1 MEDLTILTKNRITSL
16 ELLEQINF
24 FREQE
29 GKAKTNHK
37 DLLII
42 IETEFTNINRKRVKG
57 GMCPETDTQI
67 KEQLQNEKIE
77 ITKYINSQN
86 NQEYKMYILPTEKA
100 KQCLLKESKFVRRAV
115 IKYIEQLEQQIKAK
129 EIESQNKQ
137 ILDIENRLKAL
148 ENKEKENKIINNG
161 FMTVSEYAKSIGA
174 YVPPFFCACLGK
186 MATEKCVKNHIIIGK
201 MYHSKYGS
209 VNIYPVDLLES
220 VFKDARIIIDYSE
233 DEEIDF

>member
-1 MEDLTILTKNRITSL
+1 MEDLTILNKDTITSL

-29 GKAKTNHK
+29 RKKKELRHDNLLNTIRDEFDEEIR
-37 DLLII
+37 DL
-42 IETEFTNINRKRVKG
+42 K
-57 GMCPETDTQI
+57 I
-67 KEQLQNEKIE
+67 KESLYKAETGNG
-77 ITKYINSQN
+77 TLR
-86 NQEYKMYILPTEKA
+86 EYLMYILTYNQA
-100 KQCLLKESKFVRRAV
+100 KQVLMRESKYVRKAV

-148 ENKEKENKIINNG
+148 ENREKENKIINNG

>member
-1 MEDLTILTKNRITSL
+1 MEDLTILNKNTITSL
-16 ELLEQINF
+16 ELLTQINF
-24 FREQE
+24 FRDQE
-29 GKAKTNHK
+29 GNKTELQHN
-37 DLLII
+37 DLLKII
-42 IETEFTNINRKRVKG
+42 RDEFDEEIREGKITQSFYKKETGNGALR
-57 GMCPETDTQI
+57 
-67 KEQLQNEKIE
+67 
-77 ITKYINSQN
+77 
-86 NQEYKMYILPTEKA
+86 EYPMYILTYNQA
-100 KQCLLKESKFVRRAV
+100 KQVLMRESKYVRKAV

-137 ILDIENRLKAL
+137 ILDIENRLKSL

>member
-1 MEDLTILTKNRITSL
+1 MEDLTILNKNTITSL

-24 FREQE
+24 FRKQE
-29 GKAKTNHK
+29 GRKTKTQHY
-37 DLLII
+37 DLLKII
-42 IETEFTNINRKRVKG
+42 RNEFEEEINEGKISADTYTDKKG
-57 GMCPETDTQI
+57 EERP
-67 KEQLQNEKIE
+67 
-77 ITKYINSQN
+77 
-86 NQEYKMYILPTEKA
+86 MYILTYNQA
-100 KQCLLKESKFVRRAV
+100 KQVLMRESKYVRKAV

>member
-1 MEDLTILTKNRITSL
+1 MEDLTILNQDTITSL

-29 GKAKTNHK
+29 GKKKELRHDN
-37 DLLII
+37 LLQII
-42 IETEFTNINRKRVKG
+42 RNEFDEEIRALKIQESLYKAETGNGTLR
-57 GMCPETDTQI
+57 
-67 KEQLQNEKIE
+67 
-77 ITKYINSQN
+77 
-86 NQEYKMYILPTEKA
+86 EYPMYILTYNQA
-100 KQCLLKESKFVRRAV
+100 KQVLMRESKYVRKAV

-148 ENKEKENKIINNG
+148 EDKEKENKSRNNG
-161 FMTVSEYAKSIGA
+161 FMTVSEYARSIGA

-186 MATEKCVKNHIIIGK
+186 MATEKCIQHHIIIGK

-209 VNIYPVDLLES
+209 VNIYPVEVLEE

-233 DEEIDF
+233 EEELIF

>member
-1 MEDLTILTKNRITSL
+1 MEDLTILNKNTITSL
-16 ELLEQINF
+16 ELLTQINF
-24 FREQE
+24 FRDQE
-29 GKAKTNHK
+29 GNKTELQHN
-37 DLLII
+37 DLLKII
-42 IETEFTNINRKRVKG
+42 RDEFDEEIREGKITQSFYKKETGNGALR
-57 GMCPETDTQI
+57 
-67 KEQLQNEKIE
+67 
-77 ITKYINSQN
+77 
-86 NQEYKMYILPTEKA
+86 EYPMYILTYNQA
-100 KQCLLKESKFVRRAV
+100 KQVLMRESKYVRKAV

-137 ILDIENRLKAL
+137 ILDIENRLKSL
-148 ENKEKENKIINNG
+148 ENKEKENKIINNE

>member
-1 MEDLTILTKNRITSL
+1 MEDLTILNKNTITSL
-16 ELLEQINF
+16 ELLTQINF
-24 FREQE
+24 FRDQE
-29 GKAKTNHK
+29 GNKTELQHN
-37 DLLII
+37 DLLKII
-42 IETEFTNINRKRVKG
+42 RDEFDEEIREGKITQSFYKKETGNGALR
-57 GMCPETDTQI
+57 
-67 KEQLQNEKIE
+67 
-77 ITKYINSQN
+77 
-86 NQEYKMYILPTEKA
+86 EYPMYILTYNQA
-100 KQCLLKESKFVRRAV
+100 KQVLMRESKYVRKAV

-148 ENKEKENKIINNG
+148 ENREKENKIINNG

>member
-1 MEDLTILTKNRITSL
+1 MKELTILNQNTIATITSL

-29 GKAKTNHK
+29 GKKKELRHDT
-37 DLLII
+37 LLNII
-42 IETEFTNINRKRVKG
+42 RDEFDEEIRAQKILESLYKAETGNGTLR
-57 GMCPETDTQI
+57 
-67 KEQLQNEKIE
+67 
-77 ITKYINSQN
+77 
-86 NQEYKMYILPTEKA
+86 EYPMYILTYNQA
-100 KQCLLKESKFVRRAV
+100 KQVLMRESKYVRKAV

-148 ENKEKENKIINNG
+148 EDKEKENKSRNNG
-161 FMTVSEYAKSIGA
+161 FMTVSEYARSIGA

-186 MATEKCVKNHIIIGK
+186 MATEKCIQHHIIIAK

-209 VNIYPVDLLES
+209 VNIYPVEVLEE

-233 DEEIDF
+233 EEELIF